1 MNMKIIIEKME
12 MMELCSIK
20 FKATDFIIKT
30 DKLIK
35 EKGFTTRELE
45 KRSGLSRGVISEVLN
60 GYYGPFENHLHGLAK
75 ALDVKVED
83 LLTR

>member
-1 MNMKIIIEKME
+1 MN
-12 MMELCSIK
+12 IK
-20 FKATDFIIKT
+20 FKVSDFIIKT
-30 DKLIK
+30 DKLIR
-35 EKGFTTRELE
+35 EKRLTTRDLE

-60 GYYGPFENHLHGLAK
+60 GYYGPFENHLYGLAK